1 MPEKAKCLRTILYNR
16 DGVFVWLANSEFD
29 HLRSLICA
37 KLCPGRL
44 SCDDCA
50 DLSRDIAGILFVPDV
65 DDRQLLI
72 LRGQCFVVLYCPLA
86 IESKS
91 RKG

>member
-16 DGVFVWLANSEFD
+16 DGVFVWLANSEID
-29 HLRSLICA
+29 HLLRLICA
-37 KLCPGRL
+37 EFCPGRL

-50 DLSRDIAGILFVPDV
+50 DLSRDVTGFLFVPDV

-72 LRGQCFVVLYCPLA
+72 LRGQYSAVFCYPLA
-86 IESKS
+86 IESNR